1 MRDTPGKIPDFDF
14 HTPTLGDTP
23 PDTMADKAPSNPPSN
38 PPSIAPRITASIA
51 EKVMRKKIAI
61 RRRVK
66 KIPGEKLRF
75 FDYLLVKVSHDTL

>member
-1 MRDTPGKIPDFDF
+1 MGVLAVCPRSYIRDTPGKIPDFDF

-23 PDTMADKAPSNPPSN
+23 PDTMADKSPSN
-38 PPSIAPRITASIA
+38 PPSIAIRITASKS

-61 RRRVK
+61 RWRVK

-75 FDYLLVKVSHDTL
+75 FD

>member
-1 MRDTPGKIPDFDF
+1 
-14 HTPTLGDTP
+14 
-23 PDTMADKAPSNPPSN
+23 MADKAPSNPPSN

-75 FDYLLVKVSHDTL
+75 LD